1 MALFAQ
7 QTQVAPLEMYAPIRT
22 GTSSIEVGKE
32 YVLATRV
39 WNLGTSAW
47 KGALY
52 LKVDGE
58 NVAAE
63 SANILG
69 GKKQAFLIRG
79 RWKPSH
85 AGRYKVELFYQTN
98 ERGRGRLVTPG
109 RHLNPQYLDVEEG
122 QVLQAKLHLLQNARF
137 EHPAIELGQSS
148 RYEVSIGN
156 DGNKDWS
163 GVLFLKS
170 EGEDIYHWS
179 VDIRRGGRQTISFNY
194 RPTQVGTREYILYAQ
209 EGGVGRG
216 SNVDGDGYSNSAR
229 LSVLAV
235 SKAKIK
241 LSEPMGFS
249 GGVTTLE
256 KGKRYRFK
264 ATVVSDKDWSGAF
277 YLKKG
282 DLVVSSWNA
291 DLRKGASQVLTF
303 DYTPTRD
310 GVEVLTLYSQDGGH
324 GSGEV
329 VDRNGF
335 SNPIAVTIKKE
346 STGHVG
352 LQLQSAIRI
361 YPEGE
366 STPSLSIIRGK
377 KCTVKVSLYNKTTKA
392 YMGAVCLKDLK
403 SDNILLYFAPNPAKL
418 EAKGARQL
426 TGTFVARAS
435 GSYRYGLFYKE
446 GEQWVPVDGQR
457 TLSPIVS
464 FTIGDDFQH
473 SSNYKL
479 RGASTPIVQKA
490 GSRVESV
497 QIGLSYEVVSSLIN
511 EGEDSFVGELCLRR
525 VHDRKVLCTKL
536 VPQIGSKKTEKV
548 CMGWMPT
555 EADYNNKERTE
566 YELCSKLPTGEWRTI
581 PETSFTVGV
590 RHKTERGNYN
600 LGIRV
605 KKLIPDINE
614 LVPSKGD
621 RSTCVYYTYRVF
633 DAKNIPISG
642 IKLRAKI
649 ATSSLN
655 DRGVLVESTSSDEDG
670 YITLSVSFASHLP
683 QSGVEYYCTY
693 KEVVTPEGKEAKVLE
708 NEFDT
713 PFVLSW
719 VKREIRFNSINLDLE
734 RSLERNLLASAK
746 GKKGPI
752 EITTGLTPK
761 FSVTWNVEEGNYVDP
776 VFSFGAEMAWG
787 GKFSWKTS
795 SAALEKQMEKNTKL
809 FSIGLGAGLKL
820 ALEGEAEM
828 NGDPLLSGGLYLT
841 EVVCRLGSTLVN
853 KVGGRW
859 SNGLGNCLESYAD
872 NIANTREEI
881 DDIAADLS
889 GSVKGS
895 AWGNVNANFDFLK
908 KISETKKIPG
918 TQIKLGGK
926 TSVEASLT
934 NKFHNSS
941 IPSENTQTVSYKLK
955 WIAEG
960 GVGFALNKSELESLK
975 EKYKIDVDFA
985 SSYIFSRNFAKEYNN
1000 TNILKP
1006 MLQKVVSKS
1015 VVGFCNKLKF
1025 DVELFECVKKS
1036 KIIAIDAGVSG
1047 EIVGKAG
1054 NKGTI
1059 GGNLLSYMNTL
1070 SYSGKKIPIETGM
1083 STIFND
1089 PLSPEIIGDFMRREY
1104 DPSKISSYHQTSSS
1118 DLKKD
1123 YCFERNYE
1131 ADIALSLYAKELKI
1145 GGFSLIEKDRIKEV
1159 EFPFSLKLKYPSLS
1173 HTYYY
1178 AAGNRFILTDESSA
1192 KIIDVRQDVALAKRK
1207 VKEVY
1212 DGMID
1217 AMQDGVAKA
1226 TQWAIDRGMAF
1237 FSEAGEKTIEF
1248 VNSVRDYLGSLSRS
1262 AELRANPQTN
1272 VSHIRFVIPGEGK
1285 VFDKGTHYDFS
1296 YAYPAGEATGIC
1308 KQDGDEFVVIS
1319 DIFFM
1324 RATYNDQ
1331 QLQKAPNGE
1340 FRIHPEVGI
1349 DDLTTLS
1356 LKPDSK
1362 VMLYYLPLGAQ
1373 NNEWQRIG
1381 EARGVYSCMGLGNYA
1396 LGVSLQQDKEAPVV
1410 TCFPDRVHNRLLVEV
1425 EDNIGIRW
1433 SSLSIV
1439 VNGKVRKYQ
1448 KTAKHS
1454 QVVVPLMEG
1463 ELADG
1468 LIPTIIITVEDL
1480 AHNKGSYEQYNP
1492 DDLTVDR
1499 VVDSEILP
1507 ICYPNPARAYVDVR
1521 LADAWLGA
1529 SYYLYTSDGKLVG
1542 QGVFSEAVQRIS
1554 LPESTDEMCYLRIS
1568 MADKTY
1574 TQAIIRI

>member
-1 MALFAQ
+1 
-7 QTQVAPLEMYAPIRT
+7 
-22 GTSSIEVGKE
+22 
-32 YVLATRV
+32 
-39 WNLGTSAW
+39 
-47 KGALY
+47 
-52 LKVDGE
+52 
-58 NVAAE
+58 
-63 SANILG
+63 
-69 GKKQAFLIRG
+69 
-79 RWKPSH
+79 
-85 AGRYKVELFYQTN
+85 
-98 ERGRGRLVTPG
+98 
-109 RHLNPQYLDVEEG
+109 
-122 QVLQAKLHLLQNARF
+122 
-137 EHPAIELGQSS
+137 
-148 RYEVSIGN
+148 
-156 DGNKDWS
+156 
-163 GVLFLKS
+163 
-170 EGEDIYHWS
+170 
-179 VDIRRGGRQTISFNY
+179 
-194 RPTQVGTREYILYAQ
+194 
-209 EGGVGRG
+209 
-216 SNVDGDGYSNSAR
+216 
-229 LSVLAV
+229 
-235 SKAKIK
+235 
-241 LSEPMGFS
+241 MGFS

-282 DLVVSSWNA
+282 ELKVCSWSA

-303 DYTPTRD
+303 DYTPTSD

-324 GSGEV
+324 GPGEV

-335 SNPIAVTIKKE
+335 SNPIAVTIKKG

-366 STPSLSIIRGK
+366 STPSVSIIRGK

-426 TGTFVARAS
+426 TGTFVARTS

-446 GEQWVPVDGQR
+446 GEQWLPVDGQR

-479 RGASTPIVQKA
+479 RGAATPIVQKA

-497 QIGLSYEVVSSLIN
+497 QIGLSYEVVSSLVN

-525 VHDRKVLCTKL
+525 VHDRKVLCTRL

-548 CMGWMPT
+548 SMGWMPT

-590 RHKTERGNYN
+590 GHKTERGNYN
-600 LGIRV
+600 LGLRV

-633 DAKNIPISG
+633 DAKNIPVSG

-655 DRGVLVESTSSDEDG
+655 DGGVLVESTPSDEDG
-670 YITLSVSFASHLP
+670 YITLAVSFASHLP
-683 QSGVEYYCTY
+683 QSGAEYYCTY

-713 PFVLSW
+713 PFVLSR

-889 GSVKGS
+889 GSVKGR

-975 EKYKIDVDFA
+975 EKYRIDVDIA
-985 SSYIFSRNFAKEYNN
+985 SGYIFSRNFAKEYNN

-1025 DVELFECVKKS
+1025 DVELFECVKKG
-1036 KIIAIDAGVSG
+1036 KLIAIDAGVSG

-1104 DPSKISSYHQTSSS
+1104 DPSKISSYHQTSAS

-1192 KIIDVRQDVALAKRK
+1192 KIDVRQDVALAKRK

-1272 VSHIRFVIPGEGK
+1272 VSHIRFVIPGDGK
-1285 VFDKGTHYDFS
+1285 VFDKGTLYDFS

-1381 EARGVYSCMGLGNYA
+1381 EARGVYSCTGLGNYA

-1499 VVDSEILP
+1499 VSDSVLLP
-1507 ICYPNPARAYVDVR
+1507 TCYPNPARAYVDVR
-1521 LADAWLGA
+1521 LADAWHGA

-1542 QGVFSEAVQRIS
+1542 QGVLSEAVQRIS

-1574 TQAIIRI
+1574 TQAIIRM